1 MYTAFAYYSA
11 NWLWSWYKYMSSMSI
26 SIKGCLVNHWGLMT
40 HICAG
45 KLIITG
51 SDNRQHENH
60 NCLYC
65 YNLMANGSRI
75 HSNAGPPWCGMKP
88 SHHCACRCRGNDIIS
103 SASTLSTETLAV
115 FLNKL
120 SKFLTLSMSILSD
133 PRMSR
138 KAVSW
143 PSKYRHGDNQSIRN
157 TKSHRKETGMHI
169 S

>member
-1 MYTAFAYYSA
+1 
-11 NWLWSWYKYMSSMSI
+11 MSI
-26 SIKGCLVNHWGLMT
+26 SIKGCLVNYWDRVT

-45 KLIITG
+45 KLIIIG
-51 SDNRQHENH
+51 SDNRHHENH

-65 YNLMANGSRI
+65 YNIMANGSKL
-75 HSNAGPPWCGMKP
+75 HSNVGPPWCGMKP
-88 SHHCACRCRGNDIIS
+88 SHHCACRCLGNDTIS
-103 SASTLSTETLAV
+103 SACTLGTETLAM

-120 SKFLTLSMSILSD
+120 SHIDSHCLTKFLTLSMIILSD

-157 TKSHRKETGMHI
+157 TKSQRKETGMHI